1 MKFPDEPDSLCT
13 LSIIEPIVQE
23 VFELDCKNKLEE
35 DFLDNQ
41 EIEDKETKV
50 FHVARISKKNFTV
63 GQKVLLQHSK
73 LMFFPGKL
81 CSRWLGPHVITKIFA
96 NGAVE
101 IQSLKTKNTF
111 KVNDHQ
117 LKEYRKGFQ
126 TEPVEIMY
134 LEDPIL

>member
-1 MKFPDEPDSLCT
+1 MKFPDETDSLCT
-13 LSIIEPIVQE
+13 SSIIEPIVQE
-23 VFELDCKNKLEE
+23 VFELDCQNKLEG
-35 DFLDNQ
+35 DFLENL
-41 EIEDKETKV
+41 EIEKKETKV

-73 LMFFPGKL
+73 LKFFSGKL
-81 CSRWLGPHVITKIFA
+81 RSRWLGPHVITKNFA
-96 NGAVE
+96 NGTVE
-101 IQSLKTKNTF
+101 IQSLKTNNTF

>member
-23 VFELDCKNKLEE
+23 VFELDCQNKLEE
-35 DFLDNQ
+35 DFLENL

-73 LMFFPGKL
+73 LKFFPGKL
-81 CSRWLGPHVITKIFA
+81 RSRWLGPHVITKKFA
-96 NGAVE
+96 HGAVE

-126 TEPVEIMY
+126 TEYVEIMD

>member
-1 MKFPDEPDSLCT
+1 M
-13 LSIIEPIVQE
+13 
-23 VFELDCKNKLEE
+23 
-35 DFLDNQ
+35 
-41 EIEDKETKV
+41 V

-73 LMFFPGKL
+73 LTFFP
-81 CSRWLGPHVITKIFA
+81 
-96 NGAVE
+96 VE
-101 IQSLKTKNTF
+101 IQSLKTNNTF

-126 TEPVEIMY
+126 TEPVKIMD

>member
-1 MKFPDEPDSLCT
+1 MKYPDEHDSLCT

-35 DFLDNQ
+35 DFLDNL

-50 FHVARISKKNFTV
+50 FHYARISKKNFTV

-73 LMFFPGKL
+73 LKFFPGKL
-81 CSRWLGPHVITKIFA
+81 RSRWLGPHVITKNFA

-101 IQSLKTKNTF
+101 IQSLKMNNTF

-126 TEPVEIMY
+126 TENVEIMD
-134 LEDPIL
+134 LRDPIL

>member
-1 MKFPDEPDSLCT
+1 MKYPDEPDSLCAV
-13 LSIIEPIVQE
+13 SIIEPIVQE
-23 VFELDCKNKLEE
+23 VFELDCQSKLEE
-35 DFLDNQ
+35 DFLDNLQ
-41 EIEDKETKV
+41 IEDKKTKV

-73 LMFFPGKL
+73 LKFFPGKL
-81 CSRWLGPHVITKIFA
+81 RSRWLGPHVITKIFA

-101 IQSLKTKNTF
+101 IQSLKTNNTF

-126 TEPVEIMY
+126 TEPIEIMD